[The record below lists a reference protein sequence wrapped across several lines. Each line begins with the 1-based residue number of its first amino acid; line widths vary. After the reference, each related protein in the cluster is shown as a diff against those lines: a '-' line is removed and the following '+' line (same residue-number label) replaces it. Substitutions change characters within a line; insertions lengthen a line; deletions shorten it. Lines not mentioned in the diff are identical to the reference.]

1 MFKMA
6 TLTLHGCRLRTP
18 GAEIGRD
25 LDKSVASFYQVKLTT
40 APRLVEFAQ
49 LLCKQRYEGWRR
61 MARSSDK
68 ECKFQV
74 A

>member
-6 TLTLHGCRLRTP
+6 TPTVIQMLSSNCWRRKRQRS
-18 GAEIGRD
+18 I
-25 LDKSVASFYQVKLTT
+25 ASFYQVRLTA
-40 APRLVEFAQ
+40 APRLVEFVQ